1 MKLMQKRQNYFLNR
15 VDFVQR
21 LQQVGEHRRASL
33 MLRDTG
39 AEIDGLHGDMAKAER
54 MGGGL
59 SAYER
64 ARILHGIKAL
74 HIAARRH
81 ANTLQRKSTEFVGR
95 GMGLD
100 RSTPSNRRRT

>member
-1 MKLMQKRQNYFLNR
+1 MQKRRNFLDR
-15 VDFVQR
+15 DDFANR

-33 MLRDTG
+33 MLRDTN
-39 AEIDGLHGDMAKAER
+39 AEIDRLHGDMTRAER

-64 ARILHGIKAL
+64 ARIPHGIKAL

-81 ANTLQRKSTEFVGR
+81 LTTLQRK
-95 GMGLD
+95 
-100 RSTPSNRRRT
+100 

>member
-1 MKLMQKRQNYFLNR
+1 MQKRRNFLDR
-15 VDFVQR
+15 VDFVHK

-39 AEIDGLHGDMAKAER
+39 AEMDRLHGDMAKAER

-74 HIAARRH
+74 RIAARRH
-81 ANTLQRKSTEFVGR
+81 ANTLMKK
-95 GMGLD
+95 
-100 RSTPSNRRRT
+100 

>member
-1 MKLMQKRQNYFLNR
+1 MKLMQKRRTFLDR
-15 VDFVQR
+15 VDFVHK

-39 AEIDGLHGDMAKAER
+39 AEMDRLHGDMAKVER
-54 MGGGL
+54 LDGGL

-81 ANTLQRKSTEFVGR
+81 ATTLQKK
-95 GMGLD
+95 
-100 RSTPSNRRRT
+100 

>member
-1 MKLMQKRQNYFLNR
+1 MQKRRNFLDR
-15 VDFVQR
+15 VDFVHK

-39 AEIDGLHGDMAKAER
+39 AEMDRLHGDMAKAER

-74 HIAARRH
+74 HIAARQH
-81 ANTLQRKSTEFVGR
+81 ANTLMKK
-95 GMGLD
+95 
-100 RSTPSNRRRT
+100 